1 MYYVTE
7 EDIISHKRKH
17 DLKVCYNGVQTVLGI
32 CSHHFFIPDGDS
44 LIMKRM
50 SVDTINDVHKFN
62 DPNFQTTLLPINQA
76 STVHAIMSRFG
87 TLE

>member
-17 DLKVCYNGVQTVLGI
+17 DLKACYNGVQTVLGT
-32 CSHHFFIPDGDS
+32 CSYHFFIPDGDS
-44 LIMKRM
+44 PIMKRI
-50 SVDTINDVHKFN
+50 SVDTMMFN
-62 DPNFQTTLLPINQA
+62 NLMTQTTLLPINQA
-76 STVHAIMSRFG
+76 STVHATMSRFG